1 MLIKDI
7 VRTFTNAYK
16 DNGGIDDLASLTWE
30 LVEYF
35 VNGLDCL
42 VSCPKFLLHLEPQIA
57 TVFFAAENWKTWRT
71 RNSRMEGH
79 LLQSQILS
87 QNTQKAE
94 KIQETREYP
103 EN

>member
-1 MLIKDI
+1 MY
-7 VRTFTNAYK
+7 TNAYK
-16 DNGGIDDLASLTWE
+16 IKDNGDIDDRASLTWE

-42 VSCPKFLLHLEPQIA
+42 VSCPKFLLHLEPKFE
-57 TVFFAAENWKTWRT
+57 TVFFAAENWKTWQT

-79 LLQSQILS
+79 LLQGQILS

-94 KIQETREYP
+94 KFRETREYP

>member
-7 VRTFTNAYK
+7 VRMYTNAYK
-16 DNGGIDDLASLTWE
+16 IKNNGDIDDRASLTWE

-42 VSCPKFLLHLEPQIA
+42 VSCPKFLLHLDPNCCKA
-57 TVFFAAENWKTWRT
+57 R
-71 RNSRMEGH
+71 S
-79 LLQSQILS
+79 S

-94 KIQETREYP
+94 KFRETREYP